1 MRRFIFCIFLL
12 FINNSYVY
20 AQTID
25 INTFDEL
32 VNSTPQ
38 NGDVLTFTRN
48 LEASSSIGSLFENL
62 NITFDGNN
70 YYINGDDLFGGFVL
84 NQNNESLFDKIG
96 VRNCQGQLYN
106 NSKFAGA
113 IFNNGGETNILSSD
127 FSGNFV
133 NSMGTNIGVGGAV
146 YNRNGGTVSIY
157 NTRFADNYAYGAS
170 SSGGAVA
177 NGYDLGVTPDLNISN
192 SIFQNNFT
200 YGEVLSAGGALYNTG
215 NTDINNSTFRENYIS
230 GSSGIFGY
238 GGSIFNSGTI
248 VLKNT
253 NFEGNYAEASN
264 QSLVFGGA
272 IYNSNSLTVENSSF
286 SNNHIETPFTG
297 AGGAI
302 FNADGAEATIKNSV
316 FENNYISSEAQVG
329 HGGAVYNAG
338 ILNIEGSTF
347 RNNLNRTGELNDI
360 YNSTASSAINFN
372 SSGTTNILSGIAGI
386 GVVNKNGAGTLN
398 LGGINN
404 NFTGDFNFNSGTVN
418 LLAGADYFSAA
429 NTAFSNTVNFN
440 MQNGEINN
448 INFGNMTLSG
458 TSNVFAD
465 VNFNTNTMDRINASS
480 LSGGGTLHLGN
491 LRIEGAP
498 KGEFITIPF
507 ADSVLKDAVT
517 YTPETIETPIFN
529 YYSSYD
535 SSDGNLDFT
544 RGGFNSAVYVPAVA
558 AQLAGY
564 LVQIDTYKKIFSNLD
579 MVMISPPNIVKSLD
593 FKNQTADAYRQFA
606 FSPLLMPEERRGV
619 WIKPYATFE
628 NVPLKNGP
636 KVSNVMY
643 GTILGGESEL
653 IKLKRGWYSLYGAY
667 VSYNGSH
674 QTFEGNGIYNN
685 GGLLGVDAAF
695 YKGNFFSI
703 WTANAGANS
712 AEASTNFGRDNFVMF
727 NTGIAEKT
735 GYNWEIASR
744 RLILQ
749 PSLIMSYSFINP
761 FNYTTSSNVSMSAN
775 PIHAIQIEPEI
786 KIIGN
791 FKNYLQPYLSV
802 SMVWNII
809 DKSNFQANDVYLP
822 SLAIKPFVQYGV
834 GIQKRWGDRFTGFL
848 EGMIRNGGRNGIALQ
863 FGFRI
868 SI

>member
-1 MRRFIFCIFLL
+1 MKKIILCLL
-12 FINNSYVY
+12 FQFLIQCAN
-20 AQTID
+20 AQSFD
-25 INTFDEL
+25 ISTFEQL
-32 VNSTPQ
+32 INSTPQ
-38 NGDVLTFTRN
+38 NGDVFNFTRN
-48 LEASSSIGSLFENL
+48 LDASSSIGNYFQNL
-62 NITFDGNN
+62 NISFEGNS
-70 YYINGDDLFGGFVL
+70 YYINGNDLFGGFVL
-84 NQNNESLFDKIG
+84 NRSNESLFSSVGI
-96 VRNCQGQLYN
+96 RNCQGQLYN

-113 IFNNGGETNILSSD
+113 IFNNGGNANIESSE
-127 FSGNFV
+127 FNGNFV
-133 NSMGTNIGVGGAV
+133 NSMGSNIGVGGAV
-146 YNRNGGTVSIY
+146 YNRNSGDVSIISSSFS
-157 NTRFADNYAYGAS
+157 NNYAYGAS

-177 NGYDLGVTPDLNISN
+177 NGYDSGADLQVADTT
-192 SIFQNNFT
+192 FQNNFT
-200 YGEVLSAGGALYNTG
+200 YGEVLSSGGALYNTSSA
-215 NTDINNSTFRENYIS
+215 NISNSVFKDNYIS
-230 GSSGIFGY
+230 GPSGIFGY
-238 GGSIFNSGTI
+238 GGSVFNAGDLT
-248 VLKNT
+248 VKNT
-253 NFEGNYAEASN
+253 EFNGNYADGDTDSF
-264 QSLVFGGA
+264 VFGGA
-272 IYNSNSLTVENSSF
+272 IYNSKSLVLENTIF
-286 SNNHIETPFTG
+286 ADNHVDALFTG

-302 FNADGAEATIKNSV
+302 FNAEGGETTIRNS
-316 FENNYISSEAQVG
+316 FLENNYISQEAQVG
-329 HGGAVYNAG
+329 HGGAVYNVS

-347 RNNLNRTGELNDI
+347 RNNRNRTGEGNDI
-360 YNSTASSAINFN
+360 YNSLDSSVINFSADN
-372 SSGTTNILSGIAGI
+372 NILSGIAGI
-386 GVVNKNGAGTLN
+386 GTVNNSGILNLGGVNNNYTGNFNLNSGTLN
-398 LGGINN
+398 L
-404 NFTGDFNFNSGTVN
+404 
-418 LLAGADYFSAA
+418 LKGADYFSAS
-429 NTAFSNTVNFN
+429 NTAFSDGVNFN

-465 VNFNTNTMDRINASS
+465 VNFNTNTMDRVNASS
-480 LSGGGTLHLGN
+480 LSGGGTLHLGT
-491 LRIEGAP
+491 LAIEGTP

-544 RGGFNSAVYVPAVA
+544 RGGFNSSTYVPAVA

-564 LVQIDTYKKIFSNLD
+564 LVQLDTYKKIFSNLD
-579 MVMISPPNIVKSLD
+579 MVMISPPNLAKSMD
-593 FKNQTADAYRQFA
+593 FKNQTASVNRQFA
-606 FSPLLMPEERRGV
+606 FSPLMMPEERRGI

-653 IKLKRGWYSLYGAY
+653 IKLKKGWYSLYGAY

-674 QTFEGNGIYNN
+674 QTFDGNGIYNN
-685 GGLLGVDAAF
+685 GGILGVDAAF

-712 AEASTNFGRDNFVMF
+712 AEASTKFGRDNFVMF

-735 GYNWEIASR
+735 GYNWELADR
-744 RLILQ
+744 KLILQ

-761 FNYTTSSNVSMSAN
+761 FNYTTSSDVRMSAN

-834 GIQKRWGDRFTGFL
+834 GVQKRWGDRLTGFL

-863 FGFRI
+863 FGLRI